1 MKSKLLIT
9 ITLQFF
15 VILKLISFTYQN
27 ELNVILPYEVLN
39 GRINVLFKVGT
50 PPKDINVV
58 IDIKQCGTVLTE
70 SQYDNTKSSTN
81 IHKGFGY
88 AILPTHFSHS
98 NLYWDIISI
107 QPNFIN
113 QLMLFFLI
121 DWEEVCDYCFIGL
134 SRVEEIDQT
143 SFIHQLKD
151 QKMINK
157 LIFTLKPNDNKNGL
171 VIFGDVSDN
180 ITSNK
185 NKFKCKFQRSKTH
198 KRHWNCQLHKINID
212 NMIIYHYNQ
221 TDHLFFSTVNDKVLI
236 PLDFYLVLK
245 EEFIV
250 KTNNKCKAIENKK
263 EDIYYI
269 VCDDNYLKGKEISFY
284 FGDYLIKMEMSLFF
298 NENHLFV
305 YSNKLSEQAWI
316 FGVNFLNFFTT
327 TFNIENNEMAFYLR
341 TDLDN
346 NIKIQK
352 VMNIEYED
360 DYDLTDLQ
368 KVIRLYIINICMITF
383 SILMLVYLIV
393 INKHDNI

>member
-1 MKSKLLIT
+1 MKNKLLIT
-9 ITLQFF
+9 ITLHFF

-70 SQYDNTKSSTN
+70 SQYDNAKSSTN

-88 AILPTHFSHS
+88 AILPTHFSHA

-157 LIFTLKPNDNKNGL
+157 LMFTLKPNDTKNGL
-171 VIFGDVSDN
+171 IIFGDVPDN

-185 NKFKCKFQRSKTH
+185 NKVKCKFQRTKTH

-212 NMIIYHYNQ
+212 NMIIYNYNQ
-221 TDHLFFSTVNDKVLI
+221 TDHLFFSTVNDKVLM

-250 KTNNKCKAIENKK
+250 KINNKCKAIENKK

-269 VCDDNYLKGKEISFY
+269 ACDDNYLKGKEISFY

-298 NENHLFV
+298 NENPLFV

-341 TDLDN
+341 TNLDN
-346 NIKIQK
+346 NIEIQK
-352 VMNIEYED
+352 VMNTEYED
-360 DYDLTDLQ
+360 DYDITDLQ
-368 KVIRLYIINICMITF
+368 KVIRLYIINICLLTL

-393 INKHDNI
+393 INKQDNI